1 MWFIFSYWRAPSQR
15 APGGALQ
22 NAFSQLQQPTSLVHP
37 QAQQGLQVL
46 DTLLS
51 TLGQIGGDS
60 QVGGGSGLNRSR
72 QSDRHPN
79 IGHMQPKNRYANELT
94 HELIFW
100 LGPGQGINKYKR
112 PRRRYGRQD
121 NRQQDNYGQGR
132 SYDSGMMNLG
142 EETSGMNYGNDDSFG
157 YGRSN
162 NMGNSR

>member
-79 IGHMQPKNRYANELT
+79 IGHMQPKNRYAKLEVFI
-94 HELIFW
+94 HCPIFAM
-100 LGPGQGINKYKR
+100 ISVYVKYQNCYFIIR
-112 PRRRYGRQD
+112 
-121 NRQQDNYGQGR
+121 
-132 SYDSGMMNLG
+132 
-142 EETSGMNYGNDDSFG
+142 
-157 YGRSN
+157 
-162 NMGNSR
+162 